1 MEARTCHCGTAI
13 NAEGF
18 HELLATENAW
28 GGHHFRRDD
37 NGIEHFTEKPK
48 DRGGPGLNPNPG

>member
-28 GGHHFRRDD
+28 GGHHFRRDG

-48 DRGGPGLNPNPG
+48 DRGGLD